1 MKRRRNSRGTQK
13 KTEWRHFCCT
23 ARTEVHMIQIKLSRL
38 GQPWLRKPTC
48 ERCKAETLQRFARTA
63 AAVSPGPLAKANTAS
78 KSVGPPLLSRTS
90 LFKDAWRGMEAKA
103 PRTSSAPLPP
113 IHALAAW
120 SCWLMVGHLQDGNEL
135 RWSNP
140 TTFGKKE
147 RNQRLSFFAPW
158 CWEREYKA
166 NPCFRRSTLQV
177 VQFVFLEARVW

>member
-78 KSVGPPLLSRTS
+78 KSVERPPLPSRTS
-90 LFKDAWRGMEAKA
+90 LFKAAWRGMEAKA
-103 PRTSSAPLPP
+103 PRTSSALLPP
-113 IHALAAW
+113 IRALAAW
-120 SCWLMVGHLQDGNEL
+120 SFWWMVGHLQDKNEL
-135 RWSNP
+135 RWCNP
-140 TTFGKKE
+140 NIFGKKE
-147 RNQRLSFFAPW
+147 RNQHLSCLHHGAGNGS
-158 CWEREYKA
+158 RYA
-166 NPCFRRSTLQV
+166 TDMR
-177 VQFVFLEARVW
+177 

>member
-1 MKRRRNSRGTQK
+1 MEKQQRNKGKNRVTAL
-13 KTEWRHFCCT
+13 CCT
-23 ARTEVHMIQIKLSRL
+23 ARTEVHMIQIELSRL
-38 GQPWLRKPTC
+38 GQPWLWKPTS
-48 ERCKAETLQRFARTA
+48 ERCKAETLQRFARAA